1 MIGLN
6 FKVFCMYHK
15 KSLKFYIIYLIKRLY
30 SNIIIH
36 WIKMTTKEEIQ
47 VQETSSEVVD
57 KKQEIKKQE
66 EEEEDNTYELEEED
80 FKLFEVCFDKYLKIN
95 EQLL

>member
-1 MIGLN
+1 
-6 FKVFCMYHK
+6 
-15 KSLKFYIIYLIKRLY
+15 
-30 SNIIIH
+30 
-36 WIKMTTKEEIQ
+36 MTTKEEIQ